1 MRNDDDTFATCL
13 GLIVSLV
20 VLAVVAAVAN
30 GWALVTIWNWFIP
43 PIFGLVPLTLWQAV
57 GVSMVFN
64 LFVGVK
70 NKSSNSDTKNK
81 TFGEVF
87 VSSLS
92 EIILTPLFTVGFAY
106 IVLQLAF

>member
-1 MRNDDDTFATCL
+1 MKNETFVTCV
-13 GLIVSLV
+13 GLVVSIV
-20 VLAVVAAVAN
+20 VLAVVAALAN

-43 PIFGLVPLTLWQAV
+43 PIFGLVSLTLWQAV

-70 NKSSNSDTKNK
+70 NQTSNSETKDK

-87 VSSLS
+87 LSSL
-92 EIILTPLFTVGFAY
+92 ITTILTPLFTVAIAWVVF
-106 IVLQLAF
+106 QLAF